1 MLSTGKG
8 WLGKPWSGK
17 YVAGRL
23 LRHFSALI
31 FPQKCGKNLWIIAL
45 QFSLNLDFS
54 GLSSSLNHDRST
66 QSCRAARNVTGFILV
81 YYSPNRRNNM
91 DQNTMFLAAA
101 IRAAIQCAAVE
112 AQDSNVLMEQRTDFK
127 TAFRTAY
134 KDLQLA
140 VDEIK
145 DERPGSSRLW
155 CHPGAAG
162 CAHDAELGC
171 VM

>member
-1 MLSTGKG
+1 
-8 WLGKPWSGK
+8 
-17 YVAGRL
+17 
-23 LRHFSALI
+23 
-31 FPQKCGKNLWIIAL
+31 
-45 QFSLNLDFS
+45 
-54 GLSSSLNHDRST
+54 
-66 QSCRAARNVTGFILV
+66 
-81 YYSPNRRNNM
+81 M

-145 DERPGSSRLW
+145 DERPGSSRL
-155 CHPGAAG
+155 
-162 CAHDAELGC
+162 
-171 VM
+171 